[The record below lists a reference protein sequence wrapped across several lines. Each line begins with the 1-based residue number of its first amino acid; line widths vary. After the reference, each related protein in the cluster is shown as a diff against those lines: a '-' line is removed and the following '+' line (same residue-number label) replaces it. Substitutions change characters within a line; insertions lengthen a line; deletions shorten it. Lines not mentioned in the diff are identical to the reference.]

1 MSTSDDQKP
10 PSSDGGGEDD
20 RVDPSGD
27 GANTSVV
34 DAPPTAPADSTGH
47 AGEASSA
54 AAPPTVGS
62 TPEPT
67 VLATDV
73 SREESED
80 DGSPTG
86 SREARA
92 VDVSNPP
99 DVGGVDVASIP
110 DSEDPSQ
117 VGHAADAGQPV
128 VELSAD
134 EAPADETAPVP
145 AAPAEASEPAGVVEQ
160 GGESKAGEE
169 TEPREQ
175 AEPGGEP
182 EGGEEP
188 EPGPEGEPEPGEVA
202 PETVPADDML
212 GAPLDAVGSSPE
224 AEPVGAA
231 SQTGPGVSPDA
242 ASGAGAADV
251 SESREGPGE
260 GLTPQPAATPP
271 AGSSRQGSEGVDGT
285 VDPTADASGG
295 DADVPGSGSER
306 VGEATSPGSTARSE
320 PEGVDGAAA
329 AQSDAVSE
337 SGDSSTGEQTP
348 ADAGTSVGPEASSPP
363 MTSMLGSVNEARS
376 WLLELPDFEGPLDL
390 LLHLVRRH
398 ELDILDIPIS
408 FVTEKY
414 LEYLAFM
421 QALDLEVAGDY
432 LVMAA
437 TLAYLKSRE
446 LVPTEPTEVSD
457 EGQSEDEGPDPREE
471 LIARLLEYQK
481 YRAAASDLDQLPI
494 QGRDVFS
501 RGGRIELPPV
511 DPGLAPL
518 TLFRLAEAYNRVL
531 DRARIH
537 KSHDVVMETVSVAQR
552 MNQLTSMLIEQERVE
567 FEALFLGKTW
577 NSESE
582 LRSML
587 VVTLMSVL
595 ELTKLGVIFVHQ
607 DSANGAIVI
616 ERKATAEEAKQ
627 AIADYDENISF
638 GKAKPGVAEASA
650 SGEAAASSDDP
661 VAPQVPESDAEPDS
675 DV

>member
-10 PSSDGGGEDD
+10 PSADGGSEDD
-20 RVDPSGD
+20 RVEHSGGVSAPATETSGASAATTSAAVLDAPSGD
-27 GANTSVV
+27 ESTPEAPEHVQP
-34 DAPPTAPADSTGH
+34 PPTESAPGDPAP
-47 AGEASSA
+47 EASSA
-54 AAPPTVGS
+54 A
-62 TPEPT
+62 
-67 VLATDV
+67 
-73 SREESED
+73 
-80 DGSPTG
+80 
-86 SREARA
+86 RA
-92 VDVSNPP
+92 VETGP
-99 DVGGVDVASIP
+99 G
-110 DSEDPSQ
+110 
-117 VGHAADAGQPV
+117 
-128 VELSAD
+128 
-134 EAPADETAPVP
+134 APATAP
-145 AAPAEASEPAGVVEQ
+145 ELELEL
-160 GGESKAGEE
+160 
-169 TEPREQ
+169 
-175 AEPGGEP
+175 
-182 EGGEEP
+182 EP
-188 EPGPEGEPEPGEVA
+188 EPEPELEPEPE
-202 PETVPADDML
+202 PEPEPAST
-212 GAPLDAVGSSPE
+212 P
-224 AEPVGAA
+224 
-231 SQTGPGVSPDA
+231 
-242 ASGAGAADV
+242 
-251 SESREGPGE
+251 RPGE
-260 GLTPQPAATPP
+260 GLGPDAEGPA
-271 AGSSRQGSEGVDGT
+271 SQDQGAPEKEG
-285 VDPTADASGG
+285 
-295 DADVPGSGSER
+295 E
-306 VGEATSPGSTARSE
+306 EATS
-320 PEGVDGAAA
+320 
-329 AQSDAVSE
+329 
-337 SGDSSTGEQTP
+337 
-348 ADAGTSVGPEASSPP
+348 GPEPSANPL
-363 MTSMLGSVNEARS
+363 TSMLGSVNEARS

-446 LVPTEPTEVSD
+446 LVPTEPTEVND
-457 EGQSEDEGPDPREE
+457 EGQSDDEGPDPREE

-481 YRAAASDLDQLPI
+481 YRAAASDLDGLPI

-537 KSHDVVMETVSVAQR
+537 KSHDVVLETVSVAQR
-552 MNQLTSMLIEQERVE
+552 MNQLTSMLIEHARVE
-567 FEALFLGKTW
+567 FEGLFLGRSW

-607 DSANGAIVI
+607 DTADGAIVI
-616 ERKATAEEAKQ
+616 ERKATPEEAKQ

-661 VAPQVPESDAEPDS
+661 PAPQAPESDAEPDS
-675 DV
+675 DA

>member
-10 PSSDGGGEDD
+10 PSNDGGSEDD
-20 RVDPSGD
+20 LVEHSGERAHAS
-27 GANTSVV
+27 GPEAS
-34 DAPPTAPADSTGH
+34 APQSTGASD
-47 AGEASSA
+47 AGAIARDPAVGHEPEESVSPEPEVSEPEESEPEEPALDEPVADASSA
-54 AAPPTVGS
+54 
-62 TPEPT
+62 
-67 VLATDV
+67 TDA
-73 SREESED
+73 EKAESE
-80 DGSPTG
+80 
-86 SREARA
+86 
-92 VDVSNPP
+92 
-99 DVGGVDVASIP
+99 
-110 DSEDPSQ
+110 Q
-117 VGHAADAGQPV
+117 AATPVEPGDAGAAQPGDGP
-128 VELSAD
+128 SPD
-134 EAPADETAPVP
+134 PEASGV
-145 AAPAEASEPAGVVEQ
+145 PAEASPA
-160 GGESKAGEE
+160 
-169 TEPREQ
+169 
-175 AEPGGEP
+175 
-182 EGGEEP
+182 
-188 EPGPEGEPEPGEVA
+188 
-202 PETVPADDML
+202 
-212 GAPLDAVGSSPE
+212 
-224 AEPVGAA
+224 
-231 SQTGPGVSPDA
+231 
-242 ASGAGAADV
+242 AGAT
-251 SESREGPGE
+251 S
-260 GLTPQPAATPP
+260 GL
-271 AGSSRQGSEGVDGT
+271 
-285 VDPTADASGG
+285 
-295 DADVPGSGSER
+295 
-306 VGEATSPGSTARSE
+306 E
-320 PEGVDGAAA
+320 PSAN
-329 AQSDAVSE
+329 
-337 SGDSSTGEQTP
+337 P
-348 ADAGTSVGPEASSPP
+348 L
-363 MTSMLGSVNEARS
+363 TSMLGSVNEARS

-457 EGQSEDEGPDPREE
+457 EGQSDDEGPDPREE

-481 YRAAASDLDQLPI
+481 YRAAASDLDGLPI

-537 KSHDVVMETVSVAQR
+537 KSHDVVLETVSVAQR

-567 FEALFLGKTW
+567 FEGLFLGRTW

-607 DSANGAIVI
+607 QTANGAIVI
-616 ERKATAEEAKQ
+616 ERKATPEEAKQ

-650 SGEAAASSDDP
+650 SGEAASSPDDP
-661 VAPQVPESDAEPDS
+661 PAPEAPESDAKPDS

>member
-10 PSSDGGGEDD
+10 PSDDGGREDD
-20 RVDPSGD
+20 PSLKERSKDDVSAPTERVPSTTSQAITPGSESPPDDDSQAADARASDEALGESLEAARADHETGAGD
-27 GANTSVV
+27 GLGPTLEESSG
-34 DAPPTAPADSTGH
+34 PPEPTAPADDASA
-47 AGEASSA
+47 AGDDRAEPGGVEASS
-54 AAPPTVGS
+54 
-62 TPEPT
+62 
-67 VLATDV
+67 
-73 SREESED
+73 
-80 DGSPTG
+80 
-86 SREARA
+86 
-92 VDVSNPP
+92 
-99 DVGGVDVASIP
+99 VGGFSGDA
-110 DSEDPSQ
+110 PS
-117 VGHAADAGQPV
+117 AEA
-128 VELSAD
+128 SAD
-134 EAPADETAPVP
+134 ERSVGDGLATGPAPEEAPEATSASAPGEPGSAARTRLEGTEAVAPDDRAGADSEPSPDEAD
-145 AAPAEASEPAGVVEQ
+145 ASESAPAEA
-160 GGESKAGEE
+160 
-169 TEPREQ
+169 
-175 AEPGGEP
+175 
-182 EGGEEP
+182 
-188 EPGPEGEPEPGEVA
+188 
-202 PETVPADDML
+202 D
-212 GAPLDAVGSSPE
+212 
-224 AEPVGAA
+224 
-231 SQTGPGVSPDA
+231 
-242 ASGAGAADV
+242 
-251 SESREGPGE
+251 
-260 GLTPQPAATPP
+260 
-271 AGSSRQGSEGVDGT
+271 
-285 VDPTADASGG
+285 
-295 DADVPGSGSER
+295 PGSG
-306 VGEATSPGSTARSE
+306 GTP
-320 PEGVDGAAA
+320 
-329 AQSDAVSE
+329 AVSP
-337 SGDSSTGEQTP
+337 SATP
-348 ADAGTSVGPEASSPP
+348 K
-363 MTSMLGSVNEARS
+363 TSMLGSVNEARS

-446 LVPTEPTEVSD
+446 LVPTEPTEVTD

-537 KSHDVVMETVSVAQR
+537 KSHDVVLETVSVAQR

-567 FEALFLGKTW
+567 FEGLFLGRTW

-607 DSANGAIVI
+607 DTANGAIVI
-616 ERKATAEEAKQ
+616 ERKATPEEAKQ

-650 SGEAAASSDDP
+650 SGEAASSSEAP
-661 VAPQVPESDAEPDS
+661 VAPPAAEPDAEPDS